1 MRAVLRKAGVLL
13 AVSHA
18 QMVEFRSE
26 IVLWILASS
35 FPFIMMSVWVK
46 AGESGSYAFTA
57 TMFAQY
63 FMAVFIVRQLT
74 IVWVI
79 HEFEYQVVE
88 GKLSPL
94 LLQPIDPVWRHV
106 ARHVMERVTRAPFL
120 IAILVTIFLVYDQ
133 ARWSPTVHSVTLG
146 GVMVILAFA
155 LRFAMQYTF
164 ALLAFWTERA
174 TSIENLWFL
183 VYVALSGML
192 GPLDLFPEWAR
203 AIAIYSPFP
212 YLIYYPAMTLL
223 GEPVDIGI
231 GMALLVP
238 TVWLIAFLILNRVV
252 WRVALKRYSAMGA

>member
-13 AVSHA
+13 AISHA

-26 IVLWILASS
+26 ILLWILASS

-46 AGESGSYAFTA
+46 AGESGSYDFSAA
-57 TMFAQY
+57 MFAQY
-63 FMAVFIVRQLT
+63 FIAVFIVRQLT

-79 HEFEYQVVE
+79 YEFEYQVVE

-106 ARHVMERVTRAPFL
+106 ARHVMERATRAPFL
-120 IAILVTIFLVYDQ
+120 LVILVTFFVFYQ
-133 ARWSPTVHSVTLG
+133 EARWTPSVQG
-146 GVMVILAFA
+146 IAVGAVAIVIAFA
-155 LRFAMQYTF
+155 LRFIMQYTF

-174 TSIENLWFL
+174 TSIENLWLL
-183 VYVALSGML
+183 VYIALSGML

-203 AIAIYSPFP
+203 QIANCSPFP
-212 YLIYYPAMTLL
+212 YLIYYPAMILL
-223 GEPVDIGI
+223 GRPIEVGI

-238 TVWLIAFLILNRVV
+238 TLWLIGFLILNRVV
-252 WRVALKRYSAMGA
+252 WRAALKRYSAMGA

>member
-1 MRAVLRKAGVLL
+1 MKAVLRKAGVLL
-13 AVSHA
+13 SVSHA

-26 IVLWILASS
+26 ILLWMLASS

-46 AGESGSYAFTA
+46 AGESGSYAFSA
-57 TMFAQY
+57 AEFAQY
-63 FMAVFIVRQLT
+63 FIAVFIVRQLT

-120 IAILVTIFLVYDQ
+120 LVILITFFFLYEQ
-133 ARWSPTVHSVTLG
+133 ARWKPSVEGITLAAFG
-146 GVMVILAFA
+146 ILVAFA

-174 TSIENLWFL
+174 TSIEHLWFL

-203 AIAIYSPFP
+203 QIANCSPFP
-212 YLIYYPAMTLL
+212 YLIYYPAMVMRGETLDVSL
-223 GEPVDIGI
+223 GMIFAVPL
-231 GMALLVP
+231 AWLVG
-238 TVWLIAFLILNRVV
+238 FLILNRVV
-252 WRVALKRYSAMGA
+252 WRIALKRYSAMGA